1 MLPRTF
7 YLAPEDERENIEKL
21 SETLIDKSESNDNI
35 ASISQAFSQQSVKTW
50 KIVCIDDSE
59 SMLSIINSYLGCEDF
74 QVTLIQ
80 DSMKALMK
88 ITSIRP
94 DLILLDIGMPN
105 VDGYQLCTLIRKS
118 SSLKDIPIVMVTGNK
133 GLIDRA
139 RARIAGATDYLTKP
153 FMQADLLKMMMRHL
167 M

>member
-1 MLPRTF
+1 MIL
-7 YLAPEDERENIEKL
+7 LLQREAKKNEQRSEADTKEKEEGDDDI
-21 SETLIDKSESNDNI
+21 SQI
-35 ASISQAFSQQSVKTW
+35 ASQQPVKTW

-59 SMLSIINSYLGCEDF
+59 SMLNIIDNYLGSQDF

-105 VDGYQLCTLIRKS
+105 VDGYQLCSLIRKS
-118 SSLKDIPIVMVTGNK
+118 SILKDIPIVMVTGNK

-139 RARIAGATDYLTKP
+139 RARLAGATDYLAKP
-153 FMQADLLKMMMRHL
+153 FFQADLLRMIMRHL